1 MSGTPHTSDTP
12 TPLRPKGTDATSRIR
27 APRGGGAA
35 RRCFGD
41 VRSTPAA
48 PRPLLPQVSH
58 PVAGAG
64 VADHGNFRAEP
75 RPRPIRT
82 LLSLTTVVHGGREAA
97 TAEAR
102 RLVRVHTPVKG
113 TDPATRRSLG
123 AW

>member
-12 TPLRPKGTDATSRIR
+12 TPLPPKGIDATSPIR
-27 APRGGGAA
+27 TPRGGGAA

-41 VRSTPAA
+41 VRSTPAV

-64 VADHGNFRAEP
+64 AADHGNFRAEP
-75 RPRPIRT
+75 RPRPLRT
-82 LLSLTTVVHGGREAA
+82 LLSLTTVVHGGQEAA
-97 TAEAR
+97 AEAR
-102 RLVRVHTPVKG
+102 RLVRVHTPMKG
-113 TDPATRRSLG
+113 TDPATRRPLG

>member
-1 MSGTPHTSDTP
+1 MTSQ
-12 TPLRPKGTDATSRIR
+12 IR

-64 VADHGNFRAEP
+64 VADHGDFRAEP
-75 RPRPIRT
+75 RPRPLRT
-82 LLSLTTVVHGGREAA
+82 LLPLTTVVHGGQEAA

-102 RLVRVHTPVKG
+102 RLVRVRTPVKG
-113 TDPATRRSLG
+113 TDPAPRRPLG